1 MMDAEGFGGE
11 KPQRPVY
18 EPLSAEQIAAR
29 QRAERAESR
38 ASKVE
43 YEVAQ
48 IFNKE
53 LGEALRGQKAQ
64 LEQVQLIQ
72 DNINLTKYNMDRM
85 VENGRRGFDFSQ
97 EAYKALGVQ
106 LGQYEAQ
113 LGNNTADAEKKK
125 LDDMAS
131 SFRTRW
137 DSSLRSGV
145 ESEVERRLTE
155 EEDAKARA
163 AEQERAAA
171 AERKRVAE
179 QERAAAA
186 ERKRVAEQERA
197 AAAEQ
202 ERAAAA
208 EHERVAEQGRA
219 ATQERRSKQLKLAIL
234 AAVIAV
240 VVIAVICVVYLV
252 ALRRAPATKGGFVRG
267 TAGRSPPRPS
277 GADYGMGSVGRTH
290 H

>member
-64 LEQVQLIQ
+64 LEQVQRIQ

-163 AEQERAAA
+163 AEQERT
-171 AERKRVAE
+171 
-179 QERAAAA
+179 AAA

>member
-64 LEQVQLIQ
+64 LEQVQRIQ

-163 AEQERAAA
+163 AEQERTAA
-171 AERKRVAE
+171 AERKRV
-179 QERAAAA
+179 
-186 ERKRVAEQERA
+186 
-197 AAAEQ
+197 AEQ